1 MSWLPVIV
9 GMAVVTY
16 LTKAAI
22 LLLGER
28 ITLSAGVKQ
37 ALGFVP
43 ICVLT
48 AIIVPM
54 TLAPRG
60 GDAELSWHN
69 PQLVA
74 ALAAILA
81 SLISRHMLLTIAI
94 GLAVFFGWQF
104 AVPA

>member
-1 MSWLPVIV
+1 MNWTLTIL

-16 LTKAAI
+16 FTKAAI

-28 ITLSAGVKQ
+28 ISLSANVKQ

-54 TLAPRG
+54 TLAPHG
-60 GDAELSWHN
+60 GDMELTWRN
-69 PQLVA
+69 PQLVGA
-74 ALAAILA
+74 IAAIVTALV
-81 SLISRHMLLTIAI
+81 SRHMLLTIGV

-104 AVPA
+104 GVPG

>member
-1 MSWLPVIV
+1 MSWTVTII

-28 ITLSAGVKQ
+28 ITLSASVRQ

-48 AIIVPM
+48 AIIVPL
-54 TLAPRG
+54 TLAPHG
-60 GDAELSWHN
+60 GDIELHWHN
-69 PQLVA
+69 PQLVGALA
-74 ALAAILA
+74 ALAVSAV
-81 SLISRHMLLTIAI
+81 SRHLLLTIGV
-94 GLAVFFGWQF
+94 GLAVFFSWQLL
-104 AVPA
+104 VLP